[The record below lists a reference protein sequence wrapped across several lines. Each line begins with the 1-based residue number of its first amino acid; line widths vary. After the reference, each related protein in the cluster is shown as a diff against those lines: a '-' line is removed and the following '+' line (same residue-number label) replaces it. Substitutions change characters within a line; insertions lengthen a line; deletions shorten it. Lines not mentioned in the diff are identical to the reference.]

1 MRSSEGWW
9 LGGRSR
15 RRSESRGETDKW
27 PQRDAPSEIARTAR
41 HLEAGRAGGALSTR
55 GLAPEAS
62 ATGWDGAMERKCQS
76 IPFSTYGAAHRPGA
90 CVNPPNAL
98 LEPRT

>member
-1 MRSSEGWW
+1 M
-9 LGGRSR
+9 GGAAGAAKAAAKRTNGR
-15 RRSESRGETDKW
+15 PIE
-27 PQRDAPSEIARTAR
+27 RDAPSEIARTAR
-41 HLEAGRAGGALSTR
+41 HLEAGRAGGAHSTR

-76 IPFSTYGAAHRPGA
+76 IRFSTYGAAHRPGA